1 MAKPTSIFVC
11 NDCGHRVPKW
21 LGKCPECGEWNS
33 FAEESTKHAGAN
45 QSNRKSL
52 YSKLSVQPITEIVA
66 SEAQRSSTH
75 LGELDKVLGGGLTIG
90 SLVLV
95 GGDPGIGKSTLMLQ
109 SMGMAA
115 QQGKKV
121 LYVSGEESPEQ
132 IQMRG
137 ERLGSLAPT
146 LLISSEI
153 CIEDILDLVDKVQP
167 EILVLDSIQTFYTRE
182 LTSAP
187 GAIGQVREVAFKLMQ
202 EIKPRRIPTFLI
214 GHVTKEG
221 ALAGPKAL
229 EHIVDTVLYFEGE
242 KNHAYRILR
251 AVKNRFGPTPEM
263 GVFEMGRDGL
273 KTADNPSEIFL
284 SERPEDAPGSVI
296 VSIAEGSRPLFVE
309 VQALVSSSSN
319 IGMPRRT
326 ATGMDPN
333 RVSLLIAILEKR
345 LGLHLQGEDI
355 FVNIAGGIK
364 ISEPA
369 ADLGVAAAIA
379 GSFRNISI
387 DPGVVMM
394 GEIGLAGEVRSILS
408 LDTRILEAER
418 LGFSKCIV
426 PFLPKNWS
434 QPGEGRIEIKP
445 VKNLGEA
452 LEAVF

>member
-1 MAKPTSIFVC
+1 MAKSTTIFVC
-11 NDCGHRVPKW
+11 NSCGHRAPKW
-21 LGKCPECGEWNS
+21 LGKCPECEEWNS
-33 FAEESTKHAGAN
+33 FSEESIKTNSSNSRQKN
-45 QSNRKSL
+45 SQPRKIVQS
-52 YSKLSVQPITEIVA
+52 ITEIA
-66 SEAQRSSTH
+66 GGEAQRFSTH
-75 LGELDKVLGGGLTIG
+75 LEELDRILGGGLTLG

-109 SMGMAA
+109 SMGLAA
-115 QQGKKV
+115 KQGKKV

-132 IQMRG
+132 IKLRA
-137 ERLGSLAPT
+137 ERLGSLSDT
-146 LLISSEI
+146 LLVSSEI
-153 CIEDILDLVDKVQP
+153 CIEDILDLVDKIKP
-167 EILVLDSIQTFYTRE
+167 EILVLDSIQTFFTRE
-182 LTSAP
+182 LSSPP
-187 GAIGQVREVAFKLMQ
+187 GAIGQVRDVAFKIMQ
-202 EIKPRRIPTFLI
+202 EVKPRGIPTFLI

-263 GVFEMGRDGL
+263 GVFEMRRDGL
-273 KTADNPSEIFL
+273 IPADNPSEIFL

-309 VQALVSSSSN
+309 VQALASSSSN

-387 DPGVVMM
+387 DPGIVMM
-394 GEIGLAGEVRSILS
+394 GEIGLAGEVRSIMS
-408 LDTRILEAER
+408 LESRLLEAER
-418 LGFSKCIV
+418 LGFSQCVV
-426 PFLPKNWS
+426 PILPKNWS
-434 QPGEGRIEIKP
+434 QPGEGRLKIKP
-445 VKNLGEA
+445 VKNLSDA